1 MRRKVI
7 IFLAAIAIFVVIVA
21 ATGTIVFFSPLVT
34 HYIEVDAFRAAM
46 ENETAKGLHFPQCR
60 YSPIR
65 RTSAFTAQTE
75 NFEAQNGEK
84 AMKSLDAR
92 GITATFDPLGVF
104 IRQWRF
110 TDVHV
115 QSGEVEIQVYKA
127 NPEAVEPKP
136 WFAIFLPNR
145 VYLER
150 IETPQANIT
159 WRFRGDRAGFFGTQL
174 LITPHGPDFEY
185 FATGGKLKMA
195 LLPDLDLRRAHL
207 LITKTLLTIYG
218 IDLASDSGSAESI
231 HAQANA
237 GIGQDK
243 SIDLRANFNQVPIR
257 SWLPAEWK
265 EHLAG
270 SAFGVLHWAGKDVKL
285 ENSAG
290 EGSLAVNNGRIDN
303 LPVLE
308 KLAEL
313 SQKKSFEHLA
323 LSDCSLSFG
332 WKYPKIDIEN
342 IAIEERGK
350 FRIEGEMSIE
360 QRRLRG
366 TIRLGLKREYLDWL
380 PNPEEVFSRKQGGY
394 LWTNVRLSGTID
406 EPGQDLS
413 PRIIELFKQSPG
425 AYLRLL
431 FRQFEGWLKKGFGG
445 D

>member
-1 MRRKVI
+1 
-7 IFLAAIAIFVVIVA
+7 
-21 ATGTIVFFSPLVT
+21 
-34 HYIEVDAFRAAM
+34 
-46 ENETAKGLHFPQCR
+46 
-60 YSPIR
+60 
-65 RTSAFTAQTE
+65 
-75 NFEAQNGEK
+75 
-84 AMKSLDAR
+84 
-92 GITATFDPLGVF
+92 
-104 IRQWRF
+104 
-110 TDVHV
+110 VH
-115 QSGEVEIQVYKA
+115 
-127 NPEAVEPKP
+127 
-136 WFAIFLPNR
+136 
-145 VYLER
+145 LER

-185 FATGGKLKMA
+185 FATGGKTEDGFA
-195 LLPDLDLRRAHL
+195 SGSRSAPRASSHHQDAPDDLRYRP
-207 LITKTLLTIYG
+207 G
-218 IDLASDSGSAESI
+218 IRFGSAESI
-231 HAQANA
+231 HAQGNA

-243 SIDLRANFNQVPIR
+243 SVDLRANFNQVQIH

-303 LPVLE
+303 LPFLE

-313 SQKKSFEHLA
+313 SQEKSFEHLA
-323 LSDCSLSFG
+323 LTDCSLSFG

-342 IAIEERGK
+342 IVIEERGK

-366 TIRLGLKREYLDWL
+366 TIRLGLKHEYLDWL

-413 PRIIELFKQSPG
+413 PRIIELLNNRPELTSDSFFAS
-425 AYLRLL
+425 
-431 FRQFEGWLKKGFGG
+431 LKGG
-445 D
+445 